1 MIDFR
6 FHLKLRYSLPFTKLQ
21 CQWETHPARKYGP
34 YPPCTRLTL
43 RTSVWGSECA
53 SNTREEPKEASND
66 SFEVDNVAFGEGWGV
81 PCNNVTFFFLSSFSW
96 ATHPLI
102 DVHTSKG
109 ASIGYWK
116 EQSPLHLLV
125 AFVTIPSRPSQ
136 VAWATP
142 QGAFVW
148 NPIIHKEGLHDP
160 NIALSHTDHGPFIV
174 GWWTS
179 SKLTDTYLVWGQV
192 ALTVPETTTKSY
204 GSPTHA

>member
-1 MIDFR
+1 M
-6 FHLKLRYSLPFTKLQ
+6 RYSLPFTELQ
-21 CQWETHPARKYGP
+21 CQWESHPAHKYEP

-66 SFEVDNVAFGEGWGV
+66 SFEVDNVAFGGGGV
-81 PCNNVTFFFLSSFSW
+81 PCNNVIFFYLHSLGRHILSS
-96 ATHPLI
+96 
-102 DVHTSKG
+102 TSTPPRDHRILERAIPF
-109 ASIGYWK
+109 ASSCCFRHNSI
-116 EQSPLHLLV
+116 PP
-125 AFVTIPSRPSQ
+125 IPSGVGHSSRCMPSYETQ
-136 VAWATP
+136 SSTSL
-142 QGAFVW
+142 
-148 NPIIHKEGLHDP
+148 GLHDP